1 MATRRD
7 GCSSSR
13 NDSGSIRIVRGAI
26 MQLNLFKQGAQL
38 TAPPRVGTSDKKRRP
53 HILHAPRA
61 KSFDGVIAGKVTRY
75 VAGKAQGCDELTKK
89 RAGAVGMMEGWRE
102 VLNEPVRQRVG
113 LLQMSAHYNVER

>member
-1 MATRRD
+1 MLFDNLPVARNPRD
-7 GCSSSR
+7 VLSHKNTGGDKS
-13 NDSGSIRIVRGAI
+13 
-26 MQLNLFKQGAQL
+26 
-38 TAPPRVGTSDKKRRP
+38 SDKKRRA
-53 HILHAPRA
+53 HILHSPRA
-61 KSFDGVIAGKVTRY
+61 KSFDVEAYYAAHNVPLPPVTRY